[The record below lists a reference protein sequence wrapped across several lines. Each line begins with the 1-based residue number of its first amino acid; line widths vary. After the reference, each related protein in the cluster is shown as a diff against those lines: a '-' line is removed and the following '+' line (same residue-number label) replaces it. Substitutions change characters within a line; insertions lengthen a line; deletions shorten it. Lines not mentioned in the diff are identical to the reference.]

1 MKRNIKMLIAAIAVL
16 VLLVGAYF
24 LVPKLIAED
33 EDNVS
38 DAGEL
43 VASDS
48 GADYI
53 MNEKTE
59 DTEAVTF
66 STGEITYT
74 IINGE
79 PPTIEGYTS
88 HVINDSSLAV
98 ALLDGTSIRSSRN
111 LGKQAELSKY
121 GLDKEDKY
129 VSVKLKS
136 GQEKKVVIGNPT
148 NIDGEYYAMIS
159 GEDEVYV
166 ISESTASTL
175 LTHPSE
181 YRKLG
186 VVEIANNTVSEF
198 AVEKNGEKVLEAKY
212 VSTSEVSGQQI
223 HEFKLLH
230 PYNGVKANMDSINM
244 FCEALSSVT
253 ATEIVEENP
262 ANLSKYGLDKPYVLK
277 VKDDNATSTIKMGQ
291 YAEDGEVYVMKGDV
305 PVVYKAPCSFY
316 ENVKNLSA
324 DEFVDNF
331 IHLFNISDVSEIT
344 VKNSKKTHNISISKK
359 SEDEYDYKIDGKIKV
374 KENFTPVY
382 TSIIGITSS
391 SFMPGKEPGG
401 EEYCMIKFDFNN
413 KSSKTFIY
421 YEYDERYCA
430 VKADNGLTCLVTKE
444 SIDAIFKAMNK

>member
-1 MKRNIKMLIAAIAVL
+1 MKRNIKMLIAALVVL

-24 LVPKLIAED
+24 LVPKLIAEN
-33 EDNVS
+33 EDDVS
-38 DAGEL
+38 EAGDFLE
-43 VASDS
+43 SDTNS
-48 GADYI
+48 DYI
-53 MNEKTE
+53 LNEKTD
-59 DTEAVTF
+59 DTASITF

-79 PPTIEGYTS
+79 QPTIEGYTS
-88 HVINDSSLAV
+88 HIINDSSLAV
-98 ALLDGTSIRSSRN
+98 ALLDSTSIRSVRK
-111 LGKQAELSKY
+111 LGVQMELSKY

-129 VSVKLKS
+129 VSVKLKN
-136 GQEKKVVIGNPT
+136 GQEKKVIIGNPT

-159 GEDEVYV
+159 GENEVCV

-175 LTHPSE
+175 LTHPSK

-186 VVEIANNTVSEF
+186 VVEIVNNTVSEF

-223 HEFKLLH
+223 HEFKLLY
-230 PYNGVKANMDSINM
+230 PYPGVKANMDSINM

-262 ANLSKYGLDKPYVLK
+262 ANLAKYGLDKPYVLK

-291 YAEDGEVYVMKGDV
+291 YAEDGDVYVMKGDV
-305 PVVYKAPCSFY
+305 PVVYKAPCPFY

-331 IHLFNISDVSEIT
+331 IHLFNVSDVSKTT

-401 EEYCMIKFDFNN
+401 EEYCMIKFDFND
-413 KSSKTFIY
+413 KSSKTFNY
-421 YEYDERYCA
+421 YVYDDRYCI
-430 VKADNGLTCLVTKE
+430 VKADNGLTCIVTKE
-444 SIDAIFKAMNK
+444 SIDAIFKAIDK